1 MFQSEMRFI
10 SCGGVIGDDGFYGV
24 DDDFIGSI
32 TYSVDILIV
41 STIYNGLIGYSR
53 LAIPDHQLTSSP
65 DGQS

>member
-1 MFQSEMRFI
+1 MRFV

-24 DDDFIGSI
+24 DDDFIGSV

-41 STIYNGLIGYSR
+41 SEIQSGLKGYSR

-65 DGQS
+65 GRQS